1 MDRIVRECPL
11 AELAEAPSMGHNLTM
26 FYQLPIFENLCP
38 SWEKVLHLGTR
49 EIFAKGSRIFFT
61 PDNVDGLYYI
71 MDGSIEINLHTVH
84 GPEKVLFIE
93 GKGCIFGE
101 VSCFVGGD
109 AEEASARTRS
119 DTTLYYFK
127 KETIEK
133 VIAPQYPGQMIEL
146 VQILAYK
153 SRMFSDLLTDELISN
168 EFTRVCKMLVYL
180 VRFKEVKIESG
191 QNRVTF
197 VPDMTQLDIAR
208 LMGVHRVTVTKAVS
222 DLKRRGIIRQFT
234 RKCLDITNF
243 PELLNLV
250 EAIDR

>member
-1 MDRIVRECPL
+1 MV
-11 AELAEAPSMGHNLTM
+11 HNQTM

-38 SWEKVLHLGTR
+38 SWEKVLNLGTR
-49 EIFAKGSRIFFT
+49 EVFARGSRIFFT
-61 PDNVDGLYYI
+61 PDKVDGLYYI
-71 MDGSIEINLHTVH
+71 LDGSIEINLHTVH

-133 VIAPQYPGQMIEL
+133 VIAQQYPDQMIEL
-146 VQILAYK
+146 VQTLAYK

-168 EFTRVCKMLVYL
+168 EFTRVCKMIVYL
-180 VRFKEVKIESG
+180 VRFKEIMIDSG
-191 QNRVTF
+191 QKRVVF

-222 DLKRRGIIRQFT
+222 DLRRRGIIRQFT
-234 RKCLDITNF
+234 RKCLDITDF
-243 PELLNLV
+243 PELLKLI
-250 EAIDR
+250 EPIDR